1 MDRMRAL
8 QYFIAAAE
16 AGSFSGAARRLEVT
30 VPAIAKMIN
39 ALERDLGVA
48 LVDRS
53 ATGLTLTTAG
63 EAYLASCR
71 PAVESLQQ
79 LDEQTRGWNSRPRGT
94 VVIGIQHI
102 AARLLLGPSLT
113 RFHARH
119 PEISLDL
126 RDVTQITGPDAQ
138 GIDIFV
144 SFSWPKEPDMVHKP
158 LGGAR
163 FTVCAAPSYWARHG
177 KPRTPADLR
186 GHDCLLIRTQLGTV
200 MDVWSFVRDGVRE
213 DVHVNG
219 WFACSNVHRDVL
231 LRLALE
237 GQGVIRKLD
246 WANRENIETGALVP
260 VLEEWECVDAP
271 QVVMSYRPSARR
283 TARVRLATD
292 FIEEALREAAAP
304 RSSISAAPPW
314 AGTRASRASKL
325 TRA

>member
-1 MDRMRAL
+1 MDRLRAL
-8 QYFIAAAE
+8 QYFIAAAT
-16 AGSFSGAARRLEVT
+16 AGSFSGAARKLEVT
-30 VPAIAKMIN
+30 VPAIAKLIT
-39 ALERDLGVA
+39 ALERDLGLA

-53 ATGLTLTTAG
+53 ATGLTLTAAG

-71 PAVESLQQ
+71 PAVEALHD
-79 LDEQTRGWNSRPRGT
+79 LDEQTRGSTGRPRGT
-94 VVIGIQHI
+94 VVIGIQNI
-102 AARLLLGPSLT
+102 AARMLLAPALS

-126 RDVTQITGPDAQ
+126 RDVTQITGPDSQ

-158 LGGAR
+158 LGTAR
-163 FTVCAAPSYWARHG
+163 FTICAAPSYWARYG
-177 KPRTPADLR
+177 KPRKPAELAD
-186 GHDCLLIRTQLGTV
+186 HDCLLIRTQLGTV
-200 MDVWSFVRDGVRE
+200 MDIWSFQRDGKRE
-213 DVHVNG
+213 DVPVNG

-237 GQGVIRKLD
+237 GQGVMRKLD
-246 WANRENIETGALVP
+246 WANRENIDTGALVP

-283 TARVRLATD
+283 TARVKLAIS

-304 RSSISAAPPW
+304 RSSITAAPPW